1 MSRFSLN
8 ADKVAESD
16 KAVAKES
23 ADKWFA
29 EEVAKGFESQG
40 GIKLGLSESDV
51 TLLTGNFILSKEA
64 AALELPVPPVF
75 DTDGVAWELSVEEL
89 TALMLEYGQHRA
101 SLSIQYSLKKNN
113 VEEE

>member
-8 ADKVAESD
+8 ADKVADSD
-16 KAVAKES
+16 KALAKEA

-29 EEVAKGFESQG
+29 EEVAKGFESEN

-64 AALELPVPPVF
+64 AALGLPVPPVF
-75 DTDGVAWELSVEEL
+75 DTDGTAWELSIEEL

-101 SLSIQYSLKKNN
+101 AMSIQYSLKKNN

>member
-1 MSRFSLN
+1 MSRFILN

-16 KAVAKES
+16 KAAATVEAN
-23 ADKWFA
+23 KWFA

-75 DTDGVAWELSVEEL
+75 DTEGTAWELSIEEL
-89 TALMLEYGQHRA
+89 TGLMLEYGQHRA
-101 SLSIQYSLKKNN
+101 ALSIQYALKKNN
-113 VEEE
+113 VEE